1 MKLCGFDIGLNR
13 PFFLIAGPCVVES
26 EQLQMDT
33 AGALKE
39 ITSALGI
46 PFIFK
51 SSYDKANRS
60 SGTSFRGPGMQRGL
74 EILAKVKKELQL
86 PIITDVHAEGEIGEV
101 AKVVDVLQTPAFLCR
116 QTDFIRAVAQSGKP
130 VNIKKGQFL
139 APHDMK
145 NVIDKARAAAKEKGL
160 PEDSFMACERGASFG
175 YNNLVSDMRS
185 LAIMRETGAPVVF
198 DATHS
203 VQLPGGQG
211 TSSGGDRAMVP
222 VLARAAIAVGVA
234 GVFMETHPDPAKALS
249 DGPNAVPLKHMKA
262 LLETLVALD
271 AVTKKNGYLE
281 DNFSA

>member
-1 MKLCGFDIGLNR
+1 MKLCGFNVGLDQR
-13 PFFLIAGPCVVES
+13 FFLIAGPCVIES

-33 AGALKE
+33 AGTLKE

-60 SGTSFRGPGMQRGL
+60 SGSTFRGPGMAKGL
-74 EILAKVKKELQL
+74 EILAKVKRELHV
-86 PIITDVHAEGEIGEV
+86 PILTDVHTEADIPAV
-101 AKVVDVLQTPAFLCR
+101 AAVVDVLQTPAFLCR

-145 NVIDKARAAAKEKGL
+145 NVIDKARAAARDAGL
-160 PEDSFMACERGASFG
+160 LEDNFMACERGASFG

-211 TSSGGDRAMVP
+211 TSSGGMREMVP
-222 VLARAAIAVGVA
+222 VLSRAAVAVGVA
-234 GVFMETHPDPAKALS
+234 GLFMETHPNPAVAMS
-249 DGPNAVPLKHMKA
+249 DGPNAVPLHHMKA
-262 LLETLVALD
+262 LLETLLELD
-271 AVTKKNGYLE
+271 AVTKKNPFLE
-281 DNFSA
+281 NIFN